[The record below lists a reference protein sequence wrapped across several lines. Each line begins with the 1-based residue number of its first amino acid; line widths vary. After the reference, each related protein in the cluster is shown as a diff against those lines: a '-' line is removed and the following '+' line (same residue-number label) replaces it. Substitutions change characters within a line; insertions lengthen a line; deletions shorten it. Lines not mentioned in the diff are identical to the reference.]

1 MSQIE
6 DKNEAARTLL
16 ARGRLREAL
25 DALNQAV
32 RIDPRYPVSYAN
44 RAEVFERLGML
55 PQAAADRQRAW
66 ELEAAAGS
74 STAAPPAPPPGAG
87 GPQPASPAQPA
98 GPPQRPPAPGRSAPG
113 IGVWASVADAVQRV
127 PWGLMAMVGGA
138 IVMIVAVVLA
148 GSALIGGGGDGNGA
162 ADTTT
167 GTPTGQASGTATPTP
182 TEAPSP
188 AGLEGRPFSFKELQ
202 KAWQAKSLVATAGA
216 ASAGFTG
223 FSRNPVAVTLKR
235 GADTA
240 KLSIFAYPSPQSVSD
255 DWELTP
261 GKAPVAKGARSLP
274 AHRTIWWN
282 QNIIV
287 VMLTDS
293 DEIGRDALDAFL
305 ALSP

>member
-1 MSQIE
+1 MSQVE
-6 DKNEAARTLL
+6 DKNELARKLL
-16 ARGRLREAL
+16 ARGKLREAL

-32 RIDPRYPVSYAN
+32 RIDPHYPGSFTN

-55 PQAAADRQRAW
+55 PQAAADRQRSR
-66 ELEAAAGS
+66 ELAGAGGS
-74 STAAPPAPPPGAG
+74 SAAAPPAPPPASG
-87 GPQPASPAQPA
+87 GPQPVSPAQPA
-98 GPPQRPPAPGRSAPG
+98 GPSQRPPAPGRSAPG
-113 IGVWASVADAVQRV
+113 IGVWASVADAVHRV

-162 ADTTT
+162 AGTTT
-167 GTPTGQASGTATPTP
+167 GTPTGQASGTATP

-216 ASAGFTG
+216 ASEGFTG

-235 GADTA
+235 GADSA
-240 KLSIFAYPSPQSVSD
+240 RLSVFAYPSPESVSD
-255 DWELTP
+255 DWDLTP
-261 GKAPVAKGARSLP
+261 GKAPVAKGTRSLP

-287 VMLTDS
+287 VMLTDA